1 MKPLLCLF
9 ITLEALAPLGAQ
21 SETEPQV
28 IATVLARHPQVRALR
43 LDLASAR
50 RLERSASLP
59 SAPTAFLAPELSSGG
74 VGEQFL
80 LNQPLELNGTRQ
92 ARISVARAD
101 YALALAQAQSALN
114 DLLAEALTAYY
125 EYTYRAQIAAVA
137 AEALQLAEQ
146 THEKIRLQVEAGV
159 RPGVDLLQ
167 ADIERERVR
176 QQYALRQAEAAIAR
190 ERLRTALGGV
200 SPEELQHAATHP
212 LPRLNTDTDSSPLL
226 HIEQARLRIEQAY
239 MRQLRAAGL
248 PDLGV
253 QVRIERFRDS
263 RTRPAFSVSV
273 SLPFLD
279 YGARQQQ
286 LRAQQQRVAAQ
297 QQRIDAVLQRV
308 SGERAAAQKR
318 YEQARARADAY
329 QQRILPQAQQLLQAT
344 QTGLEVGQIT
354 LLQLFEA
361 QRTAR
366 QVQEETLLAT
376 LELALAEVELRR
388 LRGEFVPDLE
398 VLL

>member
-1 MKPLLCLF
+1 MKRLLCLF
-9 ITLEALAPLGAQ
+9 ITLGAFAPLGAQ
-21 SETEPQV
+21 PETELQV

-43 LDLASAR
+43 LELASAR

-101 YALALAQAQSALN
+101 YALTLAQAQFELN

-125 EYTYRAQIAAVA
+125 EYAYRTQIAAVA
-137 AEALQLAEQ
+137 NEALQLAEQ

-190 ERLRTALGGV
+190 ERLRTALGGA
-200 SPEELQHAATHP
+200 SPEELQHTATHP
-212 LPRLNTDTDSSPLL
+212 LLRPNADTDPSPLL
-226 HIEQARLRIEQAY
+226 RIEQARLRIEQAY
-239 MRQLRAAGL
+239 TRQLRAAGL

-253 QVRIERFRDS
+253 QTRIERFRDS
-263 RTRPAFSVSV
+263 RTRPAFGVSV

-286 LRAQQQRVAAQ
+286 LRAQQQRVVAQ
-297 QQRIDAVLQRV
+297 QQRIDAVRQRV
-308 SGERAAAQKR
+308 NSERAAAQQR

-366 QVQEETLLAT
+366 QVQEETLLAA
-376 LELALAEVELRR
+376 LEQALAEVELRR
-388 LRGEFVPDLE
+388 LRGEFIPDME

>member
-1 MKPLLCLF
+1 MKRLLCLF
-9 ITLEALAPLGAQ
+9 ITLGAYASLGAQ
-21 SETEPQV
+21 PETELKV
-28 IATVLARHPQVRALR
+28 IATVLARHPEVRALR
-43 LDLASAR
+43 LELASAR
-50 RLERSASLP
+50 RLVRSASLP
-59 SAPTAFLAPELSSGG
+59 SAPTAFLAPELSRGG

-101 YALALAQAQSALN
+101 YALTLAQAQSALN
-114 DLLAEALTAYY
+114 DLLAEALAAYY
-125 EYTYRAQIAAVA
+125 EYTYRTQIAAVA

-159 RPGVDLLQ
+159 RPGVDLVQ

-176 QQYALRQAEAAIAR
+176 QHYALRQTEAAIAR
-190 ERLRTALGGV
+190 ERLRTALGGA
-200 SPEELQHAATHP
+200 SPEELQHAATPSLLRPNADGDLFP
-212 LPRLNTDTDSSPLL
+212 LVR
-226 HIEQARLRIEQAY
+226 IEQARLRIEQAY

-253 QVRIERFRDS
+253 QVRIERFRES
-263 RTRPAFSVSV
+263 RTRPAFGLSV

-297 QQRIDAVLQRV
+297 QQRIDAAQQRV
-308 SGERAAAQKR
+308 NSERAAAQKR
-318 YEQARARADAY
+318 YEQARARANAY
-329 QQRILPQAQQLLQAT
+329 QQRILPQVQQLLQAT

-366 QVQEETLLAT
+366 QVQEETLLAA